1 MRIEKAHAFAFMHTF
16 EKSNPSQSISEL
28 QEFGL
33 TGLNLA
39 LNYHASRDFLLR
51 RGPRLEYLQDGFNY
65 YLPNFSNYSEDSL
78 RPARRDSY
86 ENSDAIHAVVKAA
99 GQLNFDLTAW
109 GVFLHNGKL
118 GSSNPECAVEN
129 SLGNRFLSELCPSN
143 SQVRAYCHGLA
154 KDLIQL
160 GVSSLAIESL
170 HFHGARHGEHHER
183 FFLEMSPITEFLF
196 SLCFCSSCLER
207 FAKNK
212 GDGARLKSKVSKALE
227 EFLYDQDSWLGL
239 ELTKE
244 RLSEILGPEII
255 SYLQVR
261 EETVSSLN
269 SEVTEIAHSLGAT
282 TRFVDQT
289 PLMDMKNLQPLDQ
302 SWIVGINPEAV
313 RSKVDFYEPLI
324 YRESASAAV
333 ETTQNYV
340 ERLGGDIIPILRP
353 MYPDNVAK
361 DTLVKKVQSVGELNV
376 SAIDFYLLD
385 TMRKRDLGWIKESLN
400 C

>member
-1 MRIEKAHAFAFMHTF
+1 VRIEKAHAFAFMHTF
-16 EKSNPSQSISEL
+16 EKGDPSQLITEL
-28 QEFGL
+28 QESGL

-78 RPARRDSY
+78 RPALSDSFKTS
-86 ENSDAIHAVVKAA
+86 NAIAEIVKSA
-99 GQLNFDLTAW
+99 GELNFDLTAW

-118 GSSNPECAVEN
+118 GSNHPECTVEN

-143 SQVRAYCHGLA
+143 SRVRAYSRGLA
-154 KDLIQL
+154 RDLISL

-183 FFLEMSPITEFLF
+183 FFLEMSPATEFLF
-196 SLCFCSSCLER
+196 SLCFCSSCLNR
-207 FAKNK
+207 FAEKQ
-212 GDGARLKSKVSKALE
+212 GDGARLKSKVSTALNK
-227 EFLYDQDSWLGL
+227 FLLDQDPWLGI
-239 ELTKE
+239 ELSKE
-244 RLSEILGPEII
+244 HLAEICGVEIV
-255 SYLQVR
+255 SYLQSR
-261 EETVSSLN
+261 EETVSSLY
-269 SEVTEIAHSLGAT
+269 SDATEIAHSLGAT

-289 PLMDMKNLQPLDQ
+289 PLLDMKNLQPLDQ
-302 SWIVGINPEAV
+302 SWIVGINPQAV

-324 YRESASAAV
+324 YRESANAV
-333 ETTQNYV
+333 AETTSHYV
-340 ERLGGDIIPILRP
+340 ERLGGEVIPILRP
-353 MYPDNVAK
+353 IFPDNIAK
-361 DTLVKKVQSVGELNV
+361 DILIEKVQKIRELKV

-385 TMRKRDLGWIKESLN
+385 TMRKRDLNWIKESLL

>member
-1 MRIEKAHAFAFMHTF
+1 MRIDKAHAFAFMHTF
-16 EKSNPSQSISEL
+16 EKGDPSETISEL

-51 RGPRLEYLQDGFNY
+51 KGPRLEYLQDGFNY
-65 YLPNFSNYSEDSL
+65 YLPNFSNYSGDSL
-78 RPARRDSY
+78 LPSRSDSY

-99 GQLNFDLTAW
+99 GQLSFDLTAW

-143 SQVRAYCHGLA
+143 SQVRAYSRGLA
-154 KDLIQL
+154 RDLVLL

-196 SLCFCSSCLER
+196 SLCFCPSCLER
-207 FAKNK
+207 FAQKQ
-212 GDGARLKSKVSKALE
+212 GDGAELKSKVSTSLE
-227 EFLYDQDSWLGL
+227 KFLSDQDPWLGI
-239 ELTKE
+239 ELSKE
-244 RLSEILGPEII
+244 RLSEILGAEIN

-261 EETVSSLN
+261 EETVSSLY

-282 TRFVDQT
+282 TRFVDQS
-289 PLMDMKNLQPLDQ
+289 PLLDMNNLHPLDM
-302 SWIVGINPEAV
+302 SWIVGINPESV
-313 RSKVDFYEPLI
+313 RSKVDIYEPLI
-324 YRESASAAV
+324 YRASANDVV
-333 ETTQNYV
+333 ETTRHYV
-340 ERLGGDIIPILRP
+340 EQLGGDITPILRP
-353 MYPDNVAK
+353 TFPDNIAK
-361 DTLVKKVQSVGELNV
+361 ANLIEKVQKIRELKV
-376 SAIDFYLLD
+376 SDIDFYLLD